1 MSGSDPFNIQLPKL
15 KNQNDGDLF
24 SNENGSHNPE
34 NSIFDSDGCSSDQ
47 NPNNGASQSDCMEYL
62 EKQQDQDNID
72 LNEDKQA
79 HNEGNDK
86 ANIINLME
94 DSKEDFLIENTFE
107 YQSNGNNNFILSFED
122 FVFQNNHSLTE
133 QGSTSENTPIS
144 SQKFNSGTN
153 EENKGANNCEN
164 NFAINNENNSA
175 DSESNKEGKVETEEE
190 EPQKFDLIKDSNSK
204 HNSGNAHSEEIKGKK
219 KIVST
224 KILEI

>member
-1 MSGSDPFNIQLPKL
+1 MSGSDPFNIPLPKL

-34 NSIFDSDGCSSDQ
+34 NSIFDSDGCSYDQ
-47 NPNNGASQSDCMEYL
+47 NPNNGASQSDYMEYL
-62 EKQQDQDNID
+62 ENQQDQDNID

-94 DSKEDFLIENTFE
+94 DSKEDFLSENAFA
-107 YQSNGNNNFILSFED
+107 YQSNGNNYFILSFED

-144 SQKFNSGTN
+144 SQKYNSGTN
-153 EENKGANNCEN
+153 EENKGSNKSEN

-175 DSESNKEGKVETEEE
+175 DSESNKEGK
-190 EPQKFDLIKDSNSK
+190 
-204 HNSGNAHSEEIKGKK
+204 
-219 KIVST
+219 KIIS
-224 KILEI
+224 L